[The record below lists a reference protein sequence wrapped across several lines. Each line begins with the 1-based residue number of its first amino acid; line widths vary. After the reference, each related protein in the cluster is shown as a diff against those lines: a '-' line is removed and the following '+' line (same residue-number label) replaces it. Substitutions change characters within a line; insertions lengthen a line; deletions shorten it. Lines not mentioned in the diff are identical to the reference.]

1 MGPQCRDSDLSEFRR
16 ERHAFRFNR
25 KLGGMCIERRER
37 VAGRNYDQERTE
49 QVDSL
54 REAQSFLIVPK
65 DTGQSL
71 RKAARCEAEE
81 KCPLAWKMVRRPGR
95 RRNPQAL

>member
-1 MGPQCRDSDLSEFRR
+1 
-16 ERHAFRFNR
+16 
-25 KLGGMCIERRER
+25 MCIERRER
-37 VAGRNYDQERTE
+37 VAGRSYDQERTE

-71 RKAARCEAEE
+71 RKAAWCGAEE
-81 KCPLAWKMVRRPGR
+81 KCPLAWKTVRSPGR

>member
-1 MGPQCRDSDLSEFRR
+1 
-16 ERHAFRFNR
+16 
-25 KLGGMCIERRER
+25 MCIERRER
-37 VAGRNYDQERTE
+37 VAGRSYSQERTE

-71 RKAARCEAEE
+71 RKVAQCEAEG
-81 KCPLAWKMVRRPGR
+81 KCPPAWKMVRSPGR